1 MIVASNQFLNDFLIA
16 VNCASFIALEV
27 GIGDFE
33 IRNGGTE
40 DVVAADIGELAIA
53 DKVFAMSA
61 CEFEVEA
68 IALSFLELEEFGH
81 GAIAILSFGGEGE
94 VAVTVFFDDCAEV
107 VLVAPAES
115 DLYALVEGI
124 VEP

>member
-1 MIVASNQFLNDFLIA
+1 M
-16 VNCASFIALEV
+16 NCSCFIALEV

-33 IRNGGTE
+33 IGNGGTE
-40 DVVAADIGELAIA
+40 DVVTADIGELAIA

-68 IALSFLELEEFGH
+68 IAIYFLELEEFGH
-81 GAIAILSFGGEGE
+81 GAIAILGFGGEGE
-94 VAVTVFFDDCAEV
+94 VAVMVFFDDCAEV
-107 VLVAPAES
+107 VLVAPAEV

>member
-1 MIVASNQFLNDFLIA
+1 MD
-16 VNCASFIALEV
+16 CACFIALEV

-33 IRNGGTE
+33 IGNDGTE
-40 DVVAADIGELAIA
+40 DVVTADIGELAIA

-68 IALSFLELEEFGH
+68 IAVAFLELEEFGH
-81 GAIAILSFGGEGE
+81 GAIAILDFGGEGE
-94 VAVTVFFDDCAEV
+94 VAVTILFDDSADV
-107 VLVAPAES
+107 VLVAPTEI

>member
-1 MIVASNQFLNDFLIA
+1 MNRSCFV
-16 VNCASFIALEV
+16 ALEV
-27 GIGDFE
+27 GIGNFE
-33 IRNGGTE
+33 IGNGGTE
-40 DVVAADIGELAIA
+40 DVVTADIGELAIA

-68 IALSFLELEEFGH
+68 IAVAFLELEEFGH

-94 VAVTVFFDDCAEV
+94 VAVMVFFDDRTEV
-107 VLVAPAES
+107 VLVAPAEV

-124 VEP
+124 VQP

>member
-1 MIVASNQFLNDFLIA
+1 MNRSCFV
-16 VNCASFIALEV
+16 ALEV

-33 IRNGGTE
+33 IGNGGTE
-40 DVVAADIGELAIA
+40 DIVTADIGELPIA

-68 IALSFLELEEFGH
+68 IAISCLELEEFGH
-81 GAIAILSFGGEGE
+81 GAIAILGFGGEGE
-94 VAVTVFFDDCAEV
+94 VAVMVLFDDRAEV
-107 VLVAPAES
+107 VLVSPAEI

-124 VEP
+124 IEP